1 MEKVGILLILAVL
14 LKQDSTDETGIGI
27 ITASNDDRKHQYI
40 DLREGDN
47 WCWLHNEWEDVRIVN
62 SRNRR
67 KEDSDSTEA
76 VSLNN

>member
-1 MEKVGILLILAVL
+1 MEKVGIILILAVL
-14 LKQDSTDETGIGI
+14 LKQDSNDETALGI

-47 WCWLHNEWEDVRIVN
+47 WCWLHNKWENVRIVN
-62 SRNRR
+62 SSYRR
-67 KEDSDSTEA
+67 KEESDSTEA